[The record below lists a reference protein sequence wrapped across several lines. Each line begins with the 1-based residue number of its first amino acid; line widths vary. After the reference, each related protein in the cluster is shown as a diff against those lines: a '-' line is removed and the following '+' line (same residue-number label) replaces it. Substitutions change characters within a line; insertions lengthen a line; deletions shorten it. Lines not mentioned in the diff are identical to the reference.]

1 LAVQAPCVPLVH
13 DVFFVQAIEVP
24 FLVQPSFDDLSFLGQ
39 AFDNLEFAIVEVAF
53 LVHPF
58 DNLAFLGQAFDEAFD
73 ILAFPVQAFDDL
85 AFLGQALNDLVLD
98 VQIQVGVVFFDQA
111 IVEFAFLVYLYVASL
126 VQATVVGL
134 ALLVQVI
141 GDLAQASDDLEFQAF

>member
-1 LAVQAPCVPLVH
+1 MWEPSALVVQAQYVPKFPEFYDLAIHVEVLVH
-13 DVFFVQAIEVP
+13 DVFFVQAIVEVP
-24 FLVQPSFDDLSFLGQ
+24 FLGQ
-39 AFDNLEFAIVEVAF
+39 AFDDLEFAIVEVDIFVQAIVEVAF
-53 LVHPF
+53 LVQPF
-58 DNLAFLGQAFDEAFD
+58 DN
-73 ILAFPVQAFDDL
+73 L